1 MARSPTS
8 LKVPTSGE
16 CEDVDMETEE
26 EDDLRAKGLNDTK
39 RQDGISI
46 VCKDNCSLSFPV
58 I

>member
-1 MARSPTS
+1 
-8 LKVPTSGE
+8 
-16 CEDVDMETEE
+16 METEE

>member
-1 MARSPTS
+1 MARSPSS
-8 LKVPTSGE
+8 LKISTSGA

-39 RQDGISI
+39 RQDDIS
-46 VCKDNCSLSFPV
+46 VVSKVNCSLSFPV

>member
-8 LKVPTSGE
+8 LKVSTSGA
-16 CEDVDMETEE
+16 CEDMDMETEE

-39 RQDGISI
+39 RQDDISL
-46 VCKDNCSLSFPV
+46 VSKDNCSLSFPV